1 MGNRCGNNGLNA
13 AREFSA
19 RGIPVTIF
27 EQSQRLG
34 GLAGYVE
41 KFDRHLDLGPHIF
54 HSPDP
59 EIVSY
64 LNKSFPGEF
73 HERCHWAKN
82 YKAGKLYDYPISEE
96 FIASLPAKTR
106 DSIQNELKERS
117 DLPSTNTE
125 TYAEYVS
132 IWRPTLTELFFTTY
146 PFKLWGVPTS
156 ELDAN
161 WAPKRVTIKKEFSL
175 LWWSVGR
182 CRKKWNE

>member
-1 MGNRCGNNGLNA
+1 MVKAWVIGAGITGLNA

-64 LNKSFPGEF
+64 LNKSFPANFTSDATGRKIIRLE
-73 HERCHWAKN
+73 N
-82 YKAGKLYDYPISEE
+82 YTTTR
-96 FIASLPAKTR
+96 SL
-106 DSIQNELKERS
+106 RS
-117 DLPSTNTE
+117 S
-125 TYAEYVS
+125 
-132 IWRPTLTELFFTTY
+132 
-146 PFKLWGVPTS
+146 
-156 ELDAN
+156 
-161 WAPKRVTIKKEFSL
+161 
-175 LWWSVGR
+175 
-182 CRKKWNE
+182 